1 MSLTSYQA
9 APPRAM
15 KIVGTSILCK
25 SKNGPTWTKRICLS
39 SHRDFVEKVS
49 GKILVGTAS
58 WSDPGFVERW
68 YPKKLPAG
76 DRLAV
81 VCAAFRFGRSKLD
94 ILFRAGAENGGAL
107 VRCDAG

>member
-15 KIVGTSILCK
+15 RILGTSTLRK
-25 SKNGPTWTKRICLS
+25 SKNRFTWTKRICLS
-39 SHRDFVEKVS
+39 AHRDFVEYVS

-68 YPKKLPAG
+68 YPKKTAG
-76 DRLAV
+76 GR
-81 VCAAFRFGRSKLD
+81 AA
-94 ILFRAGAENGGAL
+94 RAGTRSISNWS
-107 VRCDAG
+107 R